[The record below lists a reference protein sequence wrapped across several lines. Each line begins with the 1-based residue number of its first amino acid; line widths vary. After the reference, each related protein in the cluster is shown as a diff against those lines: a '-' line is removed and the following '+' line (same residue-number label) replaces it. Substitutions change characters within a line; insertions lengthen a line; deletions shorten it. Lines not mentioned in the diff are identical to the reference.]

1 MYIKRRSASAIY
13 KLFIGGLALVGLLL
27 EFLSFGLA
35 AWRLFMPW
43 VLLLTAIYYLLSAI
57 ITAFFKR
64 RSSGRMLSPMF
75 QGALTLSSLGVMIG
89 YLLIITGHSGMPSLA
104 GFAGVLTYFIMPC
117 LVLFDWLIFSKKGQ
131 WRIVDPFYWLA
142 FPVIYACG
150 ILLSAN
156 FTTRAIILEY
166 PYEFLNYHVIG
177 IDTMLWW
184 GAIIGVLF
192 MAGGF
197 VLALLD
203 LLWSGKLAKHIVMPR
218 IKTVVVE
225 ETIEEIE
232 DEPEPRQK
240 VEKIAAK
247 PVEVKNVAKKS
258 QKSPKSQASQ
268 NPRQPQN
275 PQKSQKGK
283 NQQKP
288 QSQAKSSGKERKS
301 QNQKSQRPKR
311 PQSNKPQSA

>member
-1 MYIKRRSASAIY
+1 MYIKRRSVSVVY
-13 KLFIGGLALVGLLL
+13 RLFIGGLALACLLL
-27 EFLSFGLA
+27 EFSSFGSA

-43 VLLLTAIYYLLSAI
+43 VLLFTVIYYLLSAI

-75 QGALTLSSLGVMIG
+75 QGALTLSGLAVMIG
-89 YLLIITGHSGMPSLA
+89 YLLVITGHSGMPSLA
-104 GFAGVLTYFIMPC
+104 GFAGVLAYFIVPC
-117 LVLFDWLIFSKKGQ
+117 LILFDWLIFSKKGQ
-131 WRIVDPFYWLA
+131 WRATDPFYWLA

-156 FTTRAIILEY
+156 FTTRVIMLEY

-177 IDTMLWW
+177 IDAMLWW

-192 MAGGF
+192 VAGGF
-197 VLALLD
+197 VLVILD
-203 LLWSGKLAKHIVMPR
+203 LLWSGKLAKYIVMPR

-225 ETIEEIE
+225 ETIEEVE

-240 VEKIAAK
+240 VEKIATK
-247 PVEVKNVAKKS
+247 PVETQNVTKKS
-258 QKSPKSQASQ
+258 QKSSKSQTSQ
-268 NPRQPQN
+268 NSRRPQN
-275 PQKSQKGK
+275 SQKSQKVK
-283 NQQKP
+283 NQQKS
-288 QSQAKSSGKERKS
+288 QLQAKSSSKEQKP

-311 PQSNKPQSA
+311 PQSNKP